1 MQSIEPPK
9 AYVGALKFLLRPL
22 VRGLIAHGMTF
33 PHFCAVLKSVFV
45 DVAGEFTVEGKR
57 LTDSRVS
64 LITGIHRK
72 DVKRLRGSPRETTQ
86 QSAYVTIGA
95 QVAGH
100 WTGLAGYQD
109 EAGAPKA
116 LPRGGP
122 VSFDSLVEG
131 VSKDLRPRT
140 LLDEWLRQGMV
151 TLDDDGLVRL
161 NMQSFIPNRGFDDLA
176 YYYGRNLHDHIAAA
190 THNLEGGS
198 PPFLERSTYYDG
210 LTPKSV
216 ADLESRARAIGMDAL
231 VKMNREALRLAQKDD
246 GNPDA
251 TQRMNF
257 GVYFFKSEKDA
268 STDKDDKE

>member
-33 PHFCAVLKSVFV
+33 PHFCTLLKSVFV

-64 LITGIHRK
+64 LITGVHRK
-72 DVKRLRGSPRETTQ
+72 DVKRLRETPRDAIVRSP
-86 QSAYVTIGA
+86 YVTIGA

-100 WTGLAGYQD
+100 WTGRAPYLD
-109 EAGAPKA
+109 DAGAPRA
-116 LPRGGP
+116 LPRSGP
-122 VSFDSLVEG
+122 VSFDSLVESI
-131 VSKDLRPRT
+131 SKDLRSRT

-151 TLDDDGLVRL
+151 TLDDGLVRL
-161 NMQSFIPNRGFDDLA
+161 NTQSFIPNRGFDDLA

-190 THNLEGGS
+190 THNLEGGT

-210 LTPKSV
+210 LTPRSV
-216 ADLESRARAIGMDAL
+216 ADLEARARAIGMDAL
-231 VKMNREALRLAQKDD
+231 VKMNREALHLARKDD

-251 TQRMNF
+251 TLRMNF

-268 STDKDDKE
+268 PMDKDDKE